1 MQKKD
6 VHLGEHTENHISL
19 TEKDTGQLVK
29 EIKAL
34 HKQQIKAP
42 TTYLDMMQ
50 QIAYFGGLCQMF
62 FGQYSDAMQAIR
74 SLTS

>member
-42 TTYLDMMQ
+42 TTLSSELRK
-50 QIAYFGGLCQMF
+50 GVT
-62 FGQYSDAMQAIR
+62 AINEIKN
-74 SLTS
+74 